1 MIRSGLVALILMGLL
16 VACGA
21 EQETPSADIDRP
33 SRPTSDEKSAAPTAP
48 PDDARPPER
57 AAEAARPATPEAEP
71 RPASPEA
78 EPRPETQPSSKPVT
92 SATRAPGL
100 PSDYPDDAPVYPGAT
115 PIANQR
121 GDDGR
126 LNVVFRSDDDG
137 KAINDYMSQSL
148 RSMGWQ
154 IKSEMAMGGQFAIDG
169 LKGERRIAVLTANDT
184 DAGHAKITVLV
195 SR

>member
-1 MIRSGLVALILMGLL
+1 MDPVASMIRSGLVALILMGLL
-16 VACGA
+16 VACGV

-33 SRPTSDEKSAAPTAP
+33 SRPTSAEKSAAPTAP

-71 RPASPEA
+71 RP
-78 EPRPETQPSSKPVT
+78 ETRPSSKPVT